1 MAGWQF
7 IRFQFI
13 FPIILLILF
22 LVDGNLAAS
31 LGFLMKEPIHAMPML
46 TFTWLFYAIQFGVQK
61 EIPYYSYVVIFGVL
75 FDIFY
80 TGILGTYTVAFLLA
94 TIVMDRLRP
103 YFDERMMSGL
113 LLLLIGQ
120 IVYLL
125 VTFVAGQLIGSANLS
140 ILSFVVYLVLPT
152 AAFNL
157 IMAAIFYFPAWSLF
171 QRLV

>member
-7 IRFQFI
+7 IRLQII
-13 FPIILLILF
+13 FPLILLILF
-22 LVDGNLAAS
+22 LVDGNLASS
-31 LGFLMKEPIHAMPML
+31 LGLLMQAPIHAIPML
-46 TFTWLFYAIQFGVQK
+46 TFTWLFYAVQFGIQK
-61 EIPYYSYVVIFGVL
+61 EIPYYTYVVIFGVL

-80 TGILGTYTVAFLLA
+80 TGILGTYTLAFLLA

-140 ILSFVVYLVLPT
+140 MLFFVVYLVLPT
-152 AAFNL
+152 MLFNL
-157 IMAAIFYFPAWSLF
+157 VTAAIFYFPSWSLF
-171 QRLV
+171 QRLS